1 MRNGIK
7 RSRPERGI
15 SLIENLIS
23 MTLFLFIVLGVLEV
37 FSLSRDH
44 FLEIKTSQEANLAAC
59 SALDKIKADLQQCG
73 GGFTE
78 LGLPGLVEPLSAE
91 NNILLLR
98 RVEQRLSLLLE
109 LSAGQ
114 TRISLFDTSDFKK
127 GKELYI
133 ADAVNG
139 EIQTIS
145 SVEST
150 GVILSSSLINSY
162 KTEKSNLSLLNNIF
176 FYLDKSKKVL
186 RRKVNASPAQ
196 PLCEEVDS
204 FECSYSPETNLVKIR
219 LALTL
224 NPEKVYEI
232 SVFPKNTAL
241 YASR

>member
-1 MRNGIK
+1 
-7 RSRPERGI
+7 
-15 SLIENLIS
+15 
-23 MTLFLFIVLGVLEV
+23 MTLFLFIVMGVLEV

-44 FLEIKTSQEANLAAC
+44 FIEIKTSQEANTAAC

-78 LGLPGLVEPLSAE
+78 LSLPGLVEPLSTE
-91 NNILLLR
+91 SSILILR
-98 RVEQRLSLLLE
+98 RVEQRLFLVHA

-114 TRISLFDTSDFKK
+114 TRISLFDTLDFKK

-133 ADAVNG
+133 TDTVNG

-145 SVEST
+145 SVDST
-150 GVILSSSLINSY
+150 GAVLSSPLKNSY
-162 KTEKSNLSLLNNIF
+162 KTEKSTFCLLNKIS
-176 FYLDKSKKVL
+176 FYLDKSKKIL

-204 FECSYSPETNLVKIR
+204 FECSYSPDANLVKIR

>member
-1 MRNGIK
+1 MRTGIK

-23 MTLFLFIVLGVLEV
+23 MTLFLFIVMGVLEV
-37 FSLSRDH
+37 FSLSRNH
-44 FLEIKTSQEANLAAC
+44 FIEIKTSQEANTAAY
-59 SALDKIKADLQQCG
+59 SALDKIRADLQQCG
-73 GGFTE
+73 GGYTE
-78 LGLPGLVEPLSAE
+78 LNLPGLVEPLSAE
-91 NNILLLR
+91 SNILILR
-98 RVEQRLSLLLE
+98 KVEQRLSLVHA

-114 TRISLFDTSDFKK
+114 TRISLIDTSNFKK

-150 GVILSSSLINSY
+150 GAVLSSPLKNSY
-162 KTEKSNLSLLNNIF
+162 KTEKSTLSLLNKIC
-176 FYLDKSKKVL
+176 FYLDKRKKIL

-204 FECSYSPETNLVKIR
+204 FECSYSPDTNLVKIR
-219 LALTL
+219 LSLTL

>member
-1 MRNGIK
+1 M
-7 RSRPERGI
+7 PEKGI

-23 MTLFLFIVLGVLEV
+23 MTLFLIIMMGVLEV
-37 FSLSRDH
+37 FSLSRNY
-44 FLEIKTSQEANLAAC
+44 FKEIKTSQEANLAAS
-59 SALDKIKADLQQCG
+59 SALDKIKADLQGCG
-73 GGFTE
+73 GGFTD
-78 LGLPGLVEPLSAE
+78 LHFPVLVKPLSAE
-91 NNILLLR
+91 SNILLLR
-98 RVEQRLSLLLE
+98 RVELRQSLVFE

-114 TRISLFDTSDFKK
+114 TRISLIDTSDFKK
-127 GKELYI
+127 GRELYI
-133 ADAVNG
+133 ADAENG

-150 GVILSSSLINSY
+150 GIILSSSLINSY
-162 KTEKSNLSLLNNIF
+162 SVDVTELNLLNKIL
-176 FYLDKSKKVL
+176 FYLDKNKKIL

-204 FECSYSPETNLVKIR
+204 FECFYSPETNLVTIR

-241 YASR
+241 YAPR

>member
-7 RSRPERGI
+7 RSQPERGI

-23 MTLFLFIVLGVLEV
+23 MTLFLFIVMGVLEV
-37 FSLSRDH
+37 FSMSRDH
-44 FLEIKTSQEANLAAC
+44 FIEIKTSQEANMAAC
-59 SALDKIKADLQQCG
+59 SALDKIKEDLQLCG

-78 LGLPGLVEPLSAE
+78 LSLPGLVEPLGAE
-91 NNILLLR
+91 GNILILR
-98 RVEQRLSLLLE
+98 RVEQRLSLTHE
-109 LSAGQ
+109 LAAGQ

-133 ADAVNG
+133 ADTANG

-150 GVILSSSLINSY
+150 GAVLSSPLKNSY
-162 KTEKSNLSLLNNIF
+162 KTEKSTLSLLHKIC
-176 FYLDKSKKVL
+176 FYLDKRKKIL
-186 RRKVNASPAQ
+186 RRKVNSSPAQ

-204 FECSYSPETNLVKIR
+204 FECSYSPESNLVIIC
-219 LALTL
+219 LSLTL

>member
-1 MRNGIK
+1 
-7 RSRPERGI
+7 
-15 SLIENLIS
+15 
-23 MTLFLFIVLGVLEV
+23 MTLFLFIVMGVLEV
-37 FSLSRDH
+37 FSLSRNH
-44 FLEIKTSQEANLAAC
+44 FIEIKTSQETNMAAC
-59 SALDKIKADLQQCG
+59 STLDKIKADLQLCG

-78 LGLPGLVEPLSAE
+78 LSLPGLVESLRAE
-91 NNILLLR
+91 SNILILR
-98 RVEQRLSLLLE
+98 RVEQRFSLAYD

-133 ADAVNG
+133 ADAVNR

-150 GVILSSSLINSY
+150 GAVLSSPLINSY
-162 KTEKSNLSLLNNIF
+162 KTEKSNLSLLTKIS
-176 FYLDKSKKVL
+176 FYLDKSKKIL
-186 RRKVNASPAQ
+186 RRKVNSSPAQ

-204 FECSYSPETNLVKIR
+204 FECSYSPDTNLVKIR

-241 YASR
+241 STSR